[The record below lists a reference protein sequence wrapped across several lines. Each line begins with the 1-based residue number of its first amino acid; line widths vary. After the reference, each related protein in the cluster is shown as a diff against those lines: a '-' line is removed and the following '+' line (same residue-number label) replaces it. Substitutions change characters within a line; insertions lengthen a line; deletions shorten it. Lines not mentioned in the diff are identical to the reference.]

1 MVINNESIVWTKI
14 ICVIVVFRCLPY
26 IADTKPAKPAI
37 KSSTLPRTASQGKHK
52 NTHLFTHVAKKKKM
66 ATILLGILFAVLL
79 LSYVLQSTHR
89 DTI

>member
-52 NTHLFTHVAKKKKM
+52 NTHLFTHVTKKKKDGNNI
-66 ATILLGILFAVLL
+66 TWYFIRCIIVVIRFTV
-79 LSYVLQSTHR
+79 YT
-89 DTI
+89 